1 MLELVRRARDR
12 VNASPEIDRVITRAH
27 AFLIGPEPVDMAD
40 GSHWQPVIDQR
51 PRPVLTALV
60 ALSGVLGSL
69 VIAAS
74 APLWRLA
81 VPTWRLTLPF
91 IGHPGSSTEST
102 LWFLCGLVLLA
113 IGWLGLIHRMGRIA
127 STKRALIVAGSVI
140 VLWAIPVSLGP
151 PLLSNDVYSY
161 VAQGEMSSRGIDPS
175 RTGPVELGWGDFTT
189 GADPV
194 WRAAPAPYGPVA
206 VAVSRA
212 AVELSGHRQVGA
224 IAWYR
229 VFVWIGVAM
238 AAVGIGL
245 IALRNGLSP
254 AVAIAIGV
262 GNPIVILHLIGG
274 AHNDALM
281 FGLLA
286 LGLAAVQRNRRALGV
301 ALLIAATAVK
311 LPAAIALV
319 YVGWC
324 WRPVVASWKERI
336 VTTLG
341 VLAAA
346 VVTIVIGCALIGLGP
361 GWITA
366 LKSTGKVN
374 DTYSPTTKIGF
385 SIAEVLD
392 MIGLHVDGAAL
403 AAGVRALGLLA
414 TAILV
419 LVMLIRSPR
428 VGVVR
433 ATAVVLV
440 GYVVLGPVI
449 WPWYFA
455 AGFGLLAACGLGRY
469 RPSFLVVCIAVSWF
483 VWPTSVMSFGTF
495 GGGYQHLRGLGVVI
509 GVIALA
515 VGAQWWAGRHERRF
529 PEMAIN
535 AVGDGAGRDRDGSL
549 PVP

>member
-1 MLELVRRARDR
+1 MLEVLRRVRDR
-12 VNASPEIDRVITRAH
+12 VNSTPEIDVAVDRVRSIM
-27 AFLIGPEPVDMAD
+27 LGPEPTSATDE
-40 GSHWQPVIDQR
+40 SHWQPVIDQR
-51 PRPVLTALV
+51 PRPVLTVLV
-60 ALSGVLGSL
+60 ALCGVAGGV

-102 LWFLCGLVLLA
+102 LWFLCGLVLLSIA
-113 IGWLGLIHRMGRIA
+113 WLGLIHRMGRIA
-127 STKRALIVAGSVI
+127 STRRSLLVVASVI

-175 RTGPVELGWGDFTT
+175 STGPVELGHNDFTA

-245 IALRNGLSP
+245 IAARNGLSP
-254 AVAIAIGV
+254 AVAMAIGI

-281 FGLLA
+281 FGLVA
-286 LGLAAVQRNRRALGV
+286 LGLAAFQRGRRGLGL

-324 WRPVVASWKERI
+324 WRPVVSSWKQR
-336 VTTLG
+336 VVSTVG
-341 VLAAA
+341 VVAAA
-346 VVTIVIGCALIGLGP
+346 VVAIVIGCVLVGLGP

-385 SIAEVLD
+385 SIAELLD
-392 MIGLHVDGAAL
+392 LVGLHVDGAAL

-414 TAILV
+414 TGVLV
-419 LVMLIRSPR
+419 LVMLTRSPR
-428 VGVVR
+428 VGVVK
-433 ATAVVLV
+433 ATGVVLV
-440 GYVVLGPVI
+440 GYVILGPVI

-469 RPSFLVVCIAVSWF
+469 RPSYLVVCIAASWA
-483 VWPTSVMSFGTF
+483 VWPTSVVSIGTF
-495 GGGYQHLRGLGVVI
+495 GGGYQHLRGLGVVLA
-509 GVIALA
+509 VIALA

-529 PEMAIN
+529 PEMAIS
-535 AVGDGAGRDRDGSL
+535 GAGAGDRDRDGSL

>member
-1 MLELVRRARDR
+1 MLEVLRRARDR
-12 VNASPEIDRVITRAH
+12 VNATSEIDDAIHRAK
-27 AFLIGPEPVDMAD
+27 AFMLGPEPSDTSED
-40 GSHWQPVIDQR
+40 SHWRPEPDQR
-51 PRPVLTALV
+51 PRPLLTALV
-60 ALSGVLGSL
+60 ALSGVLGGI

-74 APLWRLA
+74 APQWRLA
-81 VPTWRLTLPF
+81 VPAWRLTVPF

-102 LWFLCGLVLLA
+102 LWFLCGLVLLSV
-113 IGWLGLIHRMGRIA
+113 GWLGLIQRMGRIA
-127 STKRALIVAGSVI
+127 DPRRALVVVGAVI

-175 RTGPVELGWGDFTT
+175 STGPVELGRGDFLA

-245 IALRNGLSP
+245 IAVRNGLSP
-254 AVAIAIGV
+254 AIAIAIGI

-281 FGLLA
+281 FGFVA
-286 LGLAAVQRNRRALGV
+286 LGLALFQRERRVLGA

-311 LPAAIALV
+311 LPAVVALI
-319 YVGWC
+319 YAGWC
-324 WRPVVASWKERI
+324 WRPVVDSWRRR
-336 VTTLG
+336 VMSTAAL
-341 VLAAA
+341 LAVA
-346 VVTIVIGCALIGLGP
+346 VVVIVLGCLLVGLGP

-385 SIAEVLD
+385 SIAELLALV
-392 MIGLHVDGAAL
+392 GLHVDGASL

-414 TAILV
+414 TAGLAS
-419 LVMLIRSPR
+419 VMLTRSPR
-428 VGVVR
+428 IGVVR
-433 ATAVVLV
+433 ATGIVLI
-440 GYVVLGPVI
+440 GYVILGPVI

-469 RPSFLVVCIAVSWF
+469 RPSLLVICLAVSWF
-483 VWPTSVMSFGTF
+483 VWPTSVMSIGTF
-495 GGGYQHLRGLGVVI
+495 GGGYQHLRGLGVVL
-509 GVIALA
+509 GVAALA
-515 VGAQWWAGRHERRF
+515 VGAQFWAARHERRLGSLSD
-529 PEMAIN
+529 
-535 AVGDGAGRDRDGSL
+535 GDGAAPA
-549 PVP
+549 PVGASRAG